1 MQNNFYKNRRSLSPS
16 LQFDISFSSR
26 PSPKNE
32 KVKKLFKRES
42 HLRLPEIK
50 RQYLNKSSLQMPF
63 SPQNDLPIKPT
74 YRYYYK
80 VSRVQRENNALRDF
94 ITNFHLKKEGNR
106 VASSLDELSN
116 GATYAIVGKV
126 QRYFNQLE
134 DYIKQL

>member
-1 MQNNFYKNRRSLSPS
+1 
-16 LQFDISFSSR
+16 
-26 PSPKNE
+26 
-32 KVKKLFKRES
+32 
-42 HLRLPEIK
+42 
-50 RQYLNKSSLQMPF
+50 MPV